1 MGEKNNKKKNNFFS
15 RLFELLTSKLVIA
28 SLITI
33 LIFTVLMLIIF
44 LSEQKTNSA
53 INTLFDAIWYTLVT
67 ITTVGYGDIT
77 PRSILGRTSA
87 MILLLAG
94 VALFGAL
101 SGKFASFLF
110 DRQQKKDR
118 GLLKMKQLQIL
129 MLKFQKDE

>member
-94 VALFGAL
+94 VALFVAL
-101 SGKFASFLF
+101 S
-110 DRQQKKDR
+110 
-118 GLLKMKQLQIL
+118 
-129 MLKFQKDE
+129 

>member
-1 MGEKNNKKKNNFFS
+1 MGEKNQKKKNNFFS

-33 LIFTVLMLIIF
+33 LIFTVLMLVIF

-77 PRSILGRTSA
+77 PRSVLGRTSA

-118 GLLKMKQLQIL
+118 GLLKMNKI
-129 MLKFQKDE
+129 KNEEFNDRNR